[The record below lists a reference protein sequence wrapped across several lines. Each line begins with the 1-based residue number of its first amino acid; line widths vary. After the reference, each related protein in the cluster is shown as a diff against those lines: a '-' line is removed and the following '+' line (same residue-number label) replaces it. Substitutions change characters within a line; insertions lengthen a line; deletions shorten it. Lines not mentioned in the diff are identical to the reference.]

1 MSNKKSGGF
10 DIKDSLGF
18 FIAKCHQK
26 AFHIFREKLLPYNLT
41 PPQFSVLAFLWKNDG
56 QSQIQLGTA
65 LEMDRTTT
73 SGIIDRME
81 NQGLVIRRPNPED
94 RRVFMIYLTEA
105 GREMEHTVSRLSHEA
120 NAEVAANLSAKEK
133 ETLLALLK
141 KLRGDKYEE

>member
-1 MSNKKSGGF
+1 M
-10 DIKDSLGF
+10 
-18 FIAKCHQK
+18 
-26 AFHIFREKLLPYNLT
+26 
-41 PPQFSVLAFLWKNDG
+41 LAFLWKNDG